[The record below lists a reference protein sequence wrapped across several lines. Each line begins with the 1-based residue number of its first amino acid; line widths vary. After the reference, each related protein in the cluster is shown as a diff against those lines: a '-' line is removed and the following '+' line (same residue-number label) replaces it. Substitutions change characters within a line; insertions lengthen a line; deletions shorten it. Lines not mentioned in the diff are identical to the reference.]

1 MESTRRT
8 FFKMIAMGAAG
19 MVVDPELL
27 LWKPGAKTIFLPPTG
42 MTMAQVIDIEMARI
56 IPRIR
61 DLFERDDLFY
71 SAIKS
76 GKNAT
81 MTVGRDM
88 SIPIIVTD
96 GD

>member
-1 MESTRRT
+1 
-8 FFKMIAMGAAG
+8 MIAMGAAG

-27 LWKPGAKTIFLPPTG
+27 LWKPGAKTIFLPNMPQGIT
-42 MTMAQVIDIEMARI
+42 ASEIIALEMQRI